1 MKRGT
6 ALLSLL
12 VVGTGLYF
20 YQTNSNL
27 KSNID
32 QWFAG
37 LRYDSLDRDVKL
49 DTVRKT
55 SPQKAKPKP
64 RERIPKKLKPGA
76 FDRLDKYAR
85 NTPEKYSN
93 RLQDLAAYLATPA
106 QNDLEKARLAYT
118 WIATHIRYDADAYN
132 TGVYKDEFSAAA
144 VLKRRTAVCEG
155 YSTLFKELTR
165 RMHLEVEKI
174 TGYAKGYGL
183 KEAARFSDTNH
194 AWNAVKINNEWQLI
208 DVTWGSG
215 YGFTH
220 NKKLET
226 KTRFDDYWFCVS
238 PEEFI
243 FSHLPESEDWQLT
256 NPKITLRQFE
266 AMPRLDDSF
275 FKLGFN
281 AEDAY
286 KEVLSGAI
294 KEFVSTYST
303 DFPVQAIDVPLNKVI
318 AKGQEYALTLQ
329 SDYAEAIAIIDD
341 GEWTYFKKEN
351 NRFSSNYIPKGNKL
365 KIAVKINW
373 YDNNFSTILEYEVDD
388 VKI

>member
-1 MKRGT
+1 MKKGI
-6 ALLSLL
+6 ALLTLL
-12 VVGTGLYF
+12 VAGTGLYF
-20 YQTNSNL
+20 YQTNSDL
-27 KSNID
+27 KSNVD

-49 DTVRKT
+49 DTVTKT

-93 RLQDLAAYLATPA
+93 RLQDLAAYLTTPA
-106 QNDLEKARLAYT
+106 QNDLEKARLIYT

-132 TGVYKDEFSAAA
+132 TGIYKDESSPAG
-144 VLKRRTAVCEG
+144 VLERRTAVCEG
-155 YSTLFKELTR
+155 YSTLFKELAR

-174 TGYAKGYGL
+174 TGYAKGYGF
-183 KEAARFSDTNH
+183 EEGDTFSDTDH
-194 AWNAVKINNEWQLI
+194 AWNAVKINGQWQLI
-208 DVTWGSG
+208 DVTWGSCH
-215 YGFTH
+215 GFTH

-226 KTRFDDYWFCVS
+226 KTRFDDYWFCAS

-243 FSHLPESEDWQLT
+243 FSHLPESDDWQLT

-266 AMPRLDDSF
+266 AMPYVDDSF

-281 AEDAY
+281 AGDVYKDA
-286 KEVLSGAI
+286 LSGTI
-294 KEFVSTYST
+294 KEFVSTYPT
-303 DFPVQAIDVPLNKVI
+303 DFPVQAIHVPLNNVM
-318 AKGQEYALTLQ
+318 AKGQEYALVLE
-329 SDYAEAIAIIDD
+329 SDYAEEMAIIDD

-351 NRFSSNYIPKGNKL
+351 NRFSSNYIPKGDKL

-373 YDNNFSTILEYEVDD
+373 YDNNFSTILKYEVGD